1 MLPGILGKKIGMT
14 HVFNEAGKMVPVTVV
29 QAGPVYVTQIKTQET
44 DGYVAVQVGYDEVSD
59 KRLTFPK
66 HGHLKKAGVTT
77 NLRTMREFRLVSVEG
92 LELGQ
97 TVGADIFAEG
107 EEVVVT
113 GKSKGRGFAGGV
125 KRYHFKGQHMT
136 HGFMTHRRPLSNG
149 ATGPQRVF
157 KGTRRPGH
165 MGDETVT
172 QKGLKIV
179 GVDAERNLLLID
191 GSVPGA
197 NGGLV
202 TVQKASVSKN
212 DGSPRASR
220 KVVIPTGTKGGKK

>member
-1 MLPGILGKKIGMT
+1 MIPGLLGKKIGMT
-14 HVFNEAGKMVPVTVV
+14 HVFDDAGKMVPVTVV
-29 QAGPVYVTQIKTQET
+29 QAGPVYVTQLKTQET

-59 KRLTFPK
+59 KRLNFPK
-66 HGHLKKAGVTT
+66 HGHLKKAGLTT
-77 NLRTMREFRLVSVEG
+77 NVRTLKEFRMDDLGG

-97 TVGADIFAEG
+97 VIKADIFAEG
-107 EEVVVT
+107 EVVT
-113 GKSKGRGFAGGV
+113 VTGFSKGRGFAGGV

-165 MGDETVT
+165 MGDEQVT

-179 GVDAERNLLLID
+179 GVDTERNLLLID
-191 GSVPGA
+191 GSVPGG
-197 NGGLV
+197 NGAEV
-202 TVQKASVSKN
+202 IVNKVAPKAQPKN
-212 DGSPRASR
+212 SR
-220 KVVIPTGTKGGKK
+220 VAAK